1 MKDIAFSKNPFSIY
15 DFLGYLFPGAFLVI
29 SLMCIVDINELSIP
43 SILDFFQDK
52 FYHFS
57 FESSLYLVVVYYVV
71 GHVLSYLSSITIE
84 RFSLWMFGYPSEFLM
99 GQKTRCSYITRVVTH
114 CGSRNCKSF
123 RHCDINTNTILLR
136 SIIWLLLSP
145 IAIPYTLLSKFFSLK
160 SFIVKPLDR
169 HTRKCVGVGIGQ
181 LESRLGHDL
190 TNDDVDYSRL
200 IYHYY
205 ARKCPQ
211 FLSRTDNYVAL
222 YGFLRSSCLAF
233 NILTIMT
240 PILWINE
247 IDHMSL
253 ILLVVSLSLIS
264 FILFLAFMKFYRRY
278 SLEIFMM
285 LISDDELQQNS
296 NLKYSNYVNVNI
308 QSR

>member
-99 GQKTRCSYITRVVTH
+99 DQKSECNYFNRVVTN
-114 CGSRNCKSF
+114 CGSHNSKSSSW
-123 RHCDINTNTILLR
+123 CDKAIRIILRLV
-136 SIIWLLLSP
+136 IGVLLIP
-145 IAIPYTLLSKFFSLK
+145 IVIPYWILSTFSIK
-160 SFIVKPLDR
+160 DFIIKPLDD
-169 HTRKCVGVGIGQ
+169 HTQNCVEDGISK
-181 LESRLGHDL
+181 LEYRLGHDL
-190 TNDDVDYSRL
+190 TNNDVDYSRL

-233 NILTIMT
+233 NILTIIVPM
-240 PILWINE
+240 LWVSELDI
-247 IDHMSL
+247 ISFL
-253 ILLVVSLSLIS
+253 LLVASMSFIS
-264 FILFLAFMKFYRRY
+264 FVLFLAFMKFYRRY

-285 LISDDELQQNS
+285 LISDDEL
-296 NLKYSNYVNVNI
+296 
-308 QSR
+308 

>member
-1 MKDIAFSKNPFSIY
+1 MKDIAFSKNPFSLY

-29 SLMCIVDINELSIP
+29 SLMCIIEINELSIP
-43 SILDFFQDK
+43 SILDFFQEK
-52 FYHFS
+52 FSHFS
-57 FESSLYLVVVYYVV
+57 FEGSLYLVVVYYVV

-99 GQKTRCSYITRVVTH
+99 GQKTKYSYITRVVTH
-114 CGSRNCKSF
+114 CGSRDDKSSGC
-123 RHCDINTNTILLR
+123 CDINANTIILR

-145 IAIPYTLLSKFFSLK
+145 IAVPYALLSKHFSLK
-160 SFIVKPLDR
+160 DFIVKPLDD
-169 HTRKCVGVGIGQ
+169 HTRNCVEDGIIE
-181 LESRLGHDL
+181 LESRLGHDM
-190 TNDDVDYSRL
+190 TNNDVDYSRL

-233 NILTIMT
+233 NILTIIVPM
-240 PILWINE
+240 LWVSELDI
-247 IDHMSL
+247 ISFL
-253 ILLVVSLSLIS
+253 LLVASLSFIS

-285 LISDDELQQNS
+285 LISDDELRRKNS
-296 NLKYSNYVNVNI
+296 IFLM
-308 QSR
+308 

>member
-57 FESSLYLVVVYYVV
+57 FESFLYLVVVYYVV

-84 RFSLWMFGYPSEFLM
+84 RFSLWNFGYPSEFLM
-99 GQKTRCSYITRVVTH
+99 DQKSECNYFNRVVTN
-114 CGSRNCKSF
+114 CGSHNCKTSTW
-123 RHCDINTNTILLR
+123 RDKTIRIILRLVIGVLLIP
-136 SIIWLLLSP
+136 II
-145 IAIPYTLLSKFFSLK
+145 IPYWILSTGFSIRD
-160 SFIVKPLDR
+160 FIVKPLDC
-169 HTRKCVGVGIGQ
+169 HTKKCVEVGIGQ
-181 LESRLGHDL
+181 LEQRLGHDL

-233 NILTIMT
+233 NILTIIVPM
-240 PILWINE
+240 LWVSELDI
-247 IDHMSL
+247 ISFL
-253 ILLVVSLSLIS
+253 LLVASMSFIS
-264 FILFLAFMKFYRRY
+264 FVLFLAFMKFYRRY

-296 NLKYSNYVNVNI
+296 NLKYSNNVNVNI
-308 QSR
+308 QTR